1 MGSCFSRRSLRSSEP
16 EFHTIR
22 VVHLNGHVEDFE
34 SPVSASHVA
43 GKPGKHFVCTPAQL
57 LSLGAKP
64 MRPDTLLEPGR
75 IYFLLPYSALQA
87 DMSPLDYA
95 AVAKKLTALAK
106 TGRSDPNKSP
116 GRSSPVWSRQGGS
129 SPVWSSPSRSPSRF
143 ADAEMGSAGGS
154 FGAQRSVRARSWKPI
169 LDPIREK
176 SFHRRSESELQ
187 MQESNLEALKV
198 E

>member
-1 MGSCFSRRSLRSSEP
+1 MAEFIFPSFNLSRTITSHTVTVQLQQQVDNGGGSSSIPTTDTGNKQVVAPERRL
-16 EFHTIR
+16 I
-22 VVHLNGHVEDFE
+22 
-34 SPVSASHVA
+34 
-43 GKPGKHFVCTPAQL
+43 
-57 LSLGAKP
+57 SLGAKP